1 MVLNSKHQYHG
12 DSFSTSASL
21 GAAFSPEVTVP
32 EQLVELTTGV
42 LRILHHYEGSTE
54 RFKKFMPVT
63 VKQSDSLN
71 SGSSSRSLFLV
82 TEYFPQ
88 TLEQIMCDIKPSS
101 KSYNGPLTT
110 FISMVLYQLLSVLQL
125 LQVKNVV
132 HRNIGC
138 DSIFI
143 DNNLCPVL
151 GGFRHA
157 IALIGADN
165 SPLLFR
171 SKTDVNAGD
180 DCAWAPELVHFCDK
194 GPSPSHQV
202 G

>member
-1 MVLNSKHQYHG
+1 MVLNSKHQYHE

-21 GAAFSPEVTVP
+21 GATISPEVTVP
-32 EQLVELTTGV
+32 EKLVELTTGI

-54 RFKKFMPVT
+54 QFKRFMPVIA
-63 VKQSDSLN
+63 KQSDSFHP
-71 SGSSSRSLFLV
+71 GFSSRSLFLV
-82 TEYFPQ
+82 AEYFPQ
-88 TLEQIMCDIKPSS
+88 TLEQIMSDIKPSS
-101 KSYNGPLTT
+101 ESYNGPLTT
-110 FISMVLYQLLSVLQL
+110 LLSMVLYQLLSVLQL
-125 LQVKNVV
+125 LQDKNVV

-143 DNNLCPVL
+143 DNKMCPIL

-171 SKTDVNAGD
+171 SKKDVNAGD
-180 DCAWAPELVHFCDK
+180 DCAWAPELVHFCDT